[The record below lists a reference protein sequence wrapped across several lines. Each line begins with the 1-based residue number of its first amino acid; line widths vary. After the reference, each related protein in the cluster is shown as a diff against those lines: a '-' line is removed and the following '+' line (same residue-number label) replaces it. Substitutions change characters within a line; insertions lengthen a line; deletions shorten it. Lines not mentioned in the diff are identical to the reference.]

1 MSSTVSWSLL
11 KFMYIQSMMPS
22 NQIILCRPLLLL
34 PSLFSSIRVF
44 SNESAL
50 RIRWAKYWGFSFSIS
65 PSNESV
71 LPKVWFPLGFDWFDL
86 LAVQGTL
93 KKLFQHHNLKA
104 SILRSSAFY
113 GPALTS
119 VPNSWKNHS
128 FDCMDLWLS
137 GRVVLLPVQEMQETW
152 VRSLGQKDPLE
163 EETQS
168 SILVWRIPWTEKP
181 GGLKSMGSQ
190 ELDTT

>member
-71 LPKVWFPLGFDWFDL
+71 LPKV
-86 LAVQGTL
+86 
-93 KKLFQHHNLKA
+93 
-104 SILRSSAFY
+104 
-113 GPALTS
+113 
-119 VPNSWKNHS
+119 
-128 FDCMDLWLS
+128 
-137 GRVVLLPVQEMQETW
+137 
-152 VRSLGQKDPLE
+152 
-163 EETQS
+163 
-168 SILVWRIPWTEKP
+168 
-181 GGLKSMGSQ
+181 
-190 ELDTT
+190 

>member
-22 NQIILCRPLLLL
+22 NQLILCRPLLLL

-44 SNESAL
+44 SNESTL
-50 RIRWAKYWGFSFSIS
+50 CLRWAKYWGFSFSIS

-93 KKLFQHHNLKA
+93 KKLFQHHSLKA
-104 SILRSSAFY
+104 SILRSSALY
-113 GPALTS
+113 GPALIS
-119 VPNSWKNHS
+119 VHMMWKTIALTVWTFDSVVELFFCQCRRCRRLGFYPWVRKIPWRRKPNPV
-128 FDCMDLWLS
+128 FLS
-137 GRVVLLPVQEMQETW
+137 GESHGQ
-152 VRSLGQKDPLE
+152 RSLVG
-163 EETQS
+163 
-168 SILVWRIPWTEKP
+168 
-181 GGLKSMGSQ
+181 
-190 ELDTT
+190 